1 MDNLNL
7 KQTAD
12 GSSTLYNQMLDEHY
26 HSIHGALTESIHVFV
41 RMGFLNFIDSFKSV
55 KDVNILEIG
64 FGTGLNCILTF
75 IENIKLNI
83 SLNYTALEPF
93 PLEMQI
99 IDNLDFNLDFRYLD
113 AFKLI
118 HQSFWGKPVEINKQ
132 FFLEKSTLELKDLND
147 NKFYDIIYS
156 DAFAPSK
163 QPELWK
169 VDVFSKLFNL
179 TSNNGVL
186 VTYCAKGQVRR
197 DLEKVGYFVER
208 LEGPP
213 GKREMIRA
221 TKV

>member
-1 MDNLNL
+1 MNNLHF

-12 GSSTLYNQMLDEHY
+12 GSSTLYNSLVDEHY
-26 HSIHGALTESIHVFV
+26 HSIHGALNESIHVFINK
-41 RMGFLNFIDSFKSV
+41 GFLDFVDLFKPV
-55 KDVNILEIG
+55 KNLNILEIG

-75 IENIKLNI
+75 IESLKLNI
-83 SLNYTALEPF
+83 FLNYTSLEPY
-93 PLEMQI
+93 PLEMKI
-99 IDNLDFNLDFRYLD
+99 IDNLNFNLDSKQLD
-113 AFKLI
+113 VFKLI
-118 HQSFWGKPVEINKQ
+118 HQSFWGKAVDINKQ
-132 FFLEKSTLELKDLND
+132 FSLEKYKLELKDFNT
-147 NKFYDIIYS
+147 NKFYDIIYF
-156 DAFAPSK
+156 DAFAPNK

-213 GKREMIRA
+213 GKREMLRA

>member
-1 MDNLNL
+1 MNNLHF

-12 GSSTLYNQMLDEHY
+12 GSSTLYNSLLDEHY
-26 HSIHGALTESIHVFV
+26 HSIYGALNESIHVFI
-41 RMGFLNFIDSFKSV
+41 RKGLHDFIDLFKPV
-55 KDVNILEIG
+55 KNINILEIG

-75 IENIKLNI
+75 IENLKLNI
-83 SLNYTALEPF
+83 SLNYTSLEPL
-93 PLEMQI
+93 PLEMGI
-99 IDNLDFNLDFRYLD
+99 IDNLDFNLNSRQLD
-113 AFKLI
+113 AFRLI
-118 HQSFWGKPVEINKQ
+118 HQSFWGKPVDINKH
-132 FFLEKSTLELKDLND
+132 FSLEKYKLELKDFNAD
-147 NKFYDIIYS
+147 KYYDIIYF

>member
-1 MDNLNL
+1 MNNLNL

-12 GSSTLYNQMLDEHY
+12 GSSTLYNQILDEHY
-26 HSIHGALTESIHVFV
+26 HSIHGALNESIHVFI
-41 RMGFLNFIDSFKSV
+41 RMGFLNFVDSFKSA

-83 SLNYTALEPF
+83 SLNYIALEPF
-93 PLEMQI
+93 PLEMEI
-99 IDNLDFNLDFRYLD
+99 IDNLDFNLNSNQLD
-113 AFKLI
+113 AFKFI
-118 HQSFWGKPVEINKQ
+118 HQSSWSKPIEINQQ
-132 FFLEKSTLELKDLND
+132 FSLEKSRLELND
-147 NKFYDIIYS
+147 FNTNKFYDIIYF

-179 TSNNGVL
+179 TSRNGVL

-213 GKREMIRA
+213 GKREMLRA

>member
-1 MDNLNL
+1 MGNLNL

-26 HSIHGALTESIHVFV
+26 HSIHGALNESIHVFI
-41 RMGFLNFIDSFKSV
+41 RMGFLNFVESFKSA
-55 KDVNILEIG
+55 KDINILEIG

-83 SLNYTALEPF
+83 SLNYTSLEPF
-93 PLEMQI
+93 PLEMEI
-99 IDNLDFNLDFRYLD
+99 IDNLDFNLASRHLD

-118 HQSFWGKPVEINKQ
+118 HQSFWEKPVEINKQ
-132 FFLEKSTLELKDLND
+132 FSLEKSRLELKDFND
-147 NKFYDIIYS
+147 NKFYDIIYF

-169 VDVFSKLFNL
+169 VDVFTKLFNL
-179 TSNNGVL
+179 TSYNGVL

-213 GKREMIRA
+213 GKREMLRA

>member
-99 IDNLDFNLDFRYLD
+99 IDNLDFNLDSRYLD

-118 HQSFWGKPVEINKQ
+118 HQSLWEKPVEINKQ
-132 FFLEKSTLELKDLND
+132 FSLEKSTLELKDFND
-147 NKFYDIIYS
+147 NKFYDIIYF

-213 GKREMIRA
+213 GKREMLRA

>member
-1 MDNLNL
+1 MNNLHF

-12 GSSTLYNQMLDEHY
+12 GSSTLYNSLVDEHY
-26 HSIHGALTESIHVFV
+26 HSIHGALNESIHVFINK
-41 RMGFLNFIDSFKSV
+41 GFLDFVDLFKPV
-55 KDVNILEIG
+55 KNLNILEIG

-75 IENIKLNI
+75 IESLKLNI
-83 SLNYTALEPF
+83 FLNYTSLEPY
-93 PLEMQI
+93 PLEMKI
-99 IDNLDFNLDFRYLD
+99 IDNLNFNLDSKQFD
-113 AFKLI
+113 VFKLI
-118 HQSFWGKPVEINKQ
+118 HQSFWGKAVEINKQ
-132 FFLEKSTLELKDLND
+132 FSLEKYKLELKDFNT
-147 NKFYDIIYS
+147 NKFYDIIYF
-156 DAFAPSK
+156 DAFAPNK

-213 GKREMIRA
+213 GKREMLRA